1 MVRLMT
7 KMLAAM
13 VVCAALHAHSA
24 AAETYHW
31 VQYGLAGL
39 EVRAIT
45 DQPACPPAT
54 IDGAPQVMAVRAA
67 PGDQYPV
74 TACALPLPAGA
85 KSAAVSG
92 VPVALLGKEPTRIAV
107 IGDTGCRLKGMAVQ
121 ACNDPQQW
129 PFRLIAEVVAQLK
142 PDLVIHVGDYHY
154 RETACPEGNA
164 GCAGS
169 PYGDNWPVWRADFF
183 APADTLLRGA
193 PWVFVRGNHEDCERG
208 GKGWSRILDPYA
220 FEAAKSCN
228 DPGQPLIVRLPGLT
242 LAVMDV
248 ATAREDKADDQQASA
263 FREQYRSLAGLAGP
277 VWLLQH
283 RPIWSPGGTFSGKLI
298 GDNKTLAVAAD
309 GMIPDSVGLMLSG
322 HHHLFQV
329 LNYQANIPVQIVSG
343 NSGDYLNPGSPA
355 DPAGWVVNGV
365 PVKSGLHIPGTFGF
379 SMFEKKDGVWQLT
392 NYDRLGVARASCLV
406 KDRAAAC

>member
-1 MVRLMT
+1 MARHMT
-7 KMLAAM
+7 KKFAAFLL
-13 VVCAALHAHSA
+13 CAALQPQLA

-31 VQYGLAGL
+31 LQYGAAGL
-39 EVRAIT
+39 EVRAVT

-54 IDGAPQVMAVRAA
+54 VDGAPQAMAVRAA
-67 PGDQYPV
+67 PGEHYPV

-92 VPVALLGKEPTRIAV
+92 VPVAIPDKEPTRIAV

-154 RETACPEGNA
+154 RETPCPEGNA

-169 PYGDNWPVWRADFF
+169 PFGDNWPVWRADFF
-183 APADTLLRGA
+183 APADTLLRVA

-208 GKGWSRILDPYA
+208 GRGWSRTLDPYA
-220 FEAAKSCN
+220 FDAVKSCN
-228 DPGQPLIVRLPGLT
+228 DPGKPLIVRLPGLT

-248 ATAREDKADDQQASA
+248 ATTREDKVDDQQASA
-263 FREQYRSLAGLAGP
+263 LREQYRSLAAVAGP
-277 VWLLQH
+277 IWILQH

-309 GMIPDSVGLMLSG
+309 GLIPDSVALLLSG

-329 LNYQANIPVQIVSG
+329 LNYSANIPVQIVSG
-343 NSGDYLNPGSPA
+343 NSGDYLNPGGQT
-355 DPAGWVVNGV
+355 DPAGWVINGV
-365 PVKSGLHIPGTFGF
+365 TVKSGLHMPGAFGF
-379 SMFEKKDGVWQLT
+379 SMFEKKDGGWQLT
-392 NYDRLGVARASCLV
+392 NYDRLGVARASCLI